1 MTAQSEAFPQLSER
15 ELDILHMLAQRKT
28 NNEIAAALFLSQKT
42 VHNYV
47 SHIFAKLQVADRIEA
62 GLVARAAGLELDV
75 EAP

>member
-1 MTAQSEAFPQLSER
+1 
-15 ELDILHMLAQRKT
+15 MLAQRNT

-42 VHNYV
+42 VRNYV

-62 GLVARAAGLELDV
+62 GLVARAAGLGLDV